1 MKNFIAVLIVALFM
15 SACASKA
22 TWDNISEESIAAW
35 KAEGVDAAL
44 ANQYTEHSI
53 TPEKYG
59 EWKALKITDAETII
73 AWNGS
78 KFSADAAK
86 NWMSGGFT
94 LDEAVDNRAKGLS
107 PVKKTKTPEAPEAP
121 EETAEEAK

>member
-1 MKNFIAVLIVALFM
+1 MKKIISVLLIALFM

-22 TWDNISEESIAAW
+22 TWDNMSEETIAAW
-35 KAEGVDAAL
+35 KAQGVEAAL
-44 ANQYTEHSI
+44 ANEYTDNAI

-59 EWKALKITDAETII
+59 EWKALKITDSETII
-73 AWNGS
+73 AWNES

-94 LDEAVDNRAKGLS
+94 LDEAVENRAKGLS
-107 PVKKTKTPEAPEAP
+107 PVKK
-121 EETAEEAK
+121 EEKAEPAAAE

>member
-1 MKNFIAVLIVALFM
+1 MKKFIAVLIVALFM

-22 TWDNISEESIAAW
+22 TWDNMSEETISAW

-44 ANQYTEHSI
+44 ANKFTEHSI

-59 EWKALKITDAETII
+59 DWKALKITNAETII
-73 AWNGS
+73 AWNES

-94 LDEAVDNRAKGLS
+94 LDEAVENRAKGLS
-107 PVKKTKTPEAPEAP
+107 PVKKTQKPEAA
-121 EETAEEAK
+121 EEPAEEAK

>member
-1 MKNFIAVLIVALFM
+1 MKKVIAILFITLFI

-22 TWDNISEESIAAW
+22 TWDNMSEEKIAAW
-35 KAEGVDAAL
+35 KTQGVDAEL
-44 ANQYTEHSI
+44 ASELTENAI

-59 EWKALKITDAETII
+59 AWKAVKITDPETII

-78 KFSADAAK
+78 KFSAEASK

-107 PVKKTKTPEAPEAP
+107 PVKKEKVVEPAKT
-121 EETAEEAK
+121 EEPAKEEAK